1 MSPKIQVY
9 KDVAG
14 KTRFRIRA
22 DNNRIVATGEAY
34 EQYASCINGIRSIQK
49 NCLAPVEDLTV
60 EGAPNVPN
68 PKYQIYKDASGEF
81 RFRLKAANGEIIA
94 QGEGYE
100 SKEGCLNGIDVLR
113 KCWNAEIEDP
123 YAKKPTLQTPAIEK
137 IETPTPPSSVRVPEV
152 AVPEVKIP
160 EAKPE
165 VEVPVPQVK
174 TEIPEVKAELPT
186 SEVTAEEPKIV
197 TPVLPPEKE
206 ETPWLGPVDTVLE
219 LYAAPANIAKGDKVA
234 FKGRLF
240 RTNTNRGIPG
250 AKICIWERDR
260 SILGNDYLAFG
271 KTAEDGSFSIDW
283 KARPLA
289 WRKNTGNIFA
299 EFNGNEKAKP
309 SKSAVQTITI
319 T

>member
-9 KDVAG
+9 KDVAR

-34 EQYASCINGIRSIQK
+34 EQHASCINGIRSIQK
-49 NCLAPVEDLTV
+49 NCQSPIEDLTV
-60 EGAPNVPN
+60 EGSPKVPN
-68 PKYQIYKDASGEF
+68 PKYQIYRDASGEF

-100 SKEGCLNGIDVLR
+100 SKEGCLNGIDVVR

-123 YAKKPTLQTPAIEK
+123 YAKKPTLKTIVVEK
-137 IETPTPPSSVRVPEV
+137 IETPTPPESVSVPEV
-152 AVPEVKIP
+152 AVPEVKIS
-160 EAKPE
+160 EAKTE

-174 TEIPEVKAELPT
+174 AEIPEVKAE
-186 SEVTAEEPKIV
+186 EPKIAM
-197 TPVLPPEKE
+197 PVLHPEKE
-206 ETPWLGPVDTVLE
+206 EAQWLGPVDTLLE
-219 LYAAPANIAKGDKVA
+219 LYAAPVNIAKGSKIA
-234 FKGRLF
+234 FKGRLCK
-240 RTNTNRGIPG
+240 TNTNKGVPE
-250 AKICIWERDR
+250 AKIRIWEKDR

-271 KTAEDGSFSIDW
+271 KTAEDGSFNIDW

>member
-34 EQYASCINGIRSIQK
+34 EQYASCINGIKSIQR
-49 NCLAPVEDLTV
+49 NCQAPTEDLTI
-60 EGAPNVPN
+60 EGASKVPN

-100 SKEGCLNGIDVLR
+100 SKEGCLNGIDVVR
-113 KCWNAEIEDP
+113 KCWNGEIEDP
-123 YAKKPTLQTPAIEK
+123 YAKKPTLETPVVEK
-137 IETPTPPSSVRVPEV
+137 IEVPTPSSSVMVPEV
-152 AVPEVKIP
+152 AVPEI
-160 EAKPE
+160 
-165 VEVPVPQVK
+165 K
-174 TEIPEVKAELPT
+174 TELPVPEVK
-186 SEVTAEEPKIV
+186 VEEPKIAP
-197 TPVLPPEKE
+197 PVLPSEKE
-206 ETPWLGPVDTVLE
+206 EIQLLGPVDTVLE
-219 LYAAPANIAKGDKVA
+219 LYAAPANISKGNRIA
-234 FKGRLF
+234 FKGRLYK
-240 RTNTNRGIPG
+240 TNTNRGIPE
-250 AKICIWERDR
+250 AKIRIWEKDR

-271 KTAEDGSFSIDW
+271 KTAEDGSFSIEW

-319 T
+319 A

>member
-1 MSPKIQVY
+1 MSPKFQVY

-22 DNNRIVATGEAY
+22 DNGRIVATGEAY

-49 NCLAPVEDLTV
+49 NCQAPTEDLTM
-60 EGAPNVPN
+60 EGASKVRN

-100 SKEGCLNGIDVLR
+100 SKEGCLNGIDVVR

-123 YAKKPTLQTPAIEK
+123 YAKKPTLDMPVVEK
-137 IETPTPPSSVRVPEV
+137 IEAPPASSSFKVPEV
-152 AVPEVKIP
+152 AVPEVKVY

-165 VEVPVPQVK
+165 VEVPVPQVRA
-174 TEIPEVKAELPT
+174 EFPVSEVK
-186 SEVTAEEPKIV
+186 VEEPKTA

-206 ETPWLGPVDTVLE
+206 ESPWLGPFDTVLD
-219 LYAAPANIAKGDKVA
+219 LYAAPANIEKGNKIA
-234 FKGRLF
+234 FEGRLYK
-240 RTNTNRGIPG
+240 TNTNSGVPN
-250 AKICIWERDR
+250 AKIRIWERDS

-309 SKSAVQTITI
+309 SKSAVQTIII

>member
-1 MSPKIQVY
+1 MSPKFQVY

-34 EQYASCINGIRSIQK
+34 EQYASCINGIKSIQK
-49 NCLAPVEDLTV
+49 NCQAPTEDLTI
-60 EGAPNVPN
+60 EGASKVPN

-100 SKEGCLNGIDVLR
+100 SKEGCLNGIDVVR

-123 YAKKPTLQTPAIEK
+123 YAKKPTLETPVVEK
-137 IETPTPPSSVRVPEV
+137 IEVPTPSSSVMVPEV
-152 AVPEVKIP
+152 AVPEI
-160 EAKPE
+160 
-165 VEVPVPQVK
+165 K
-174 TEIPEVKAELPT
+174 TELPVPEVK
-186 SEVTAEEPKIV
+186 VEEPKIAP
-197 TPVLPPEKE
+197 PVLPSEKE
-206 ETPWLGPVDTVLE
+206 EIQLLGPVDTVLE
-219 LYAAPANIAKGDKVA
+219 LYAAPANISKGNRIA
-234 FKGRLF
+234 FKGRLYK
-240 RTNTNRGIPG
+240 TNTNRGIPE
-250 AKICIWERDR
+250 AKIRIWEKDR

-271 KTAEDGSFSIDW
+271 KTAEDGSFSIEW

-319 T
+319 A

>member
-60 EGAPNVPN
+60 EGAPKVPN
-68 PKYQIYKDASGEF
+68 PKYQIYNDPSGKI

-100 SKEGCLNGIDVLR
+100 SKEGCLNGIDVVR
-113 KCWNAEIEDP
+113 KCWNAEVEDP
-123 YAKKPTLQTPAIEK
+123 YAKKPTLQTPVIEK
-137 IETPTPPSSVRVPEV
+137 IETPIPPSSVLVPEV
-152 AVPEVKIP
+152 AVPEFKIP
-160 EAKPE
+160 ETKPE
-165 VEVPVPQVK
+165 VEVRVPQVK
-174 TEIPEVKAELPT
+174 PEIPEVKAELPV
-186 SEVTAEEPKIV
+186 SEFKAEVPKIAA
-197 TPVLPPEKE
+197 PVLPTEKE
-206 ETPWLGPVDTVLE
+206 ETQLLGPVDTVLE
-219 LYAAPANIAKGDKVA
+219 LYAPPTNTAKGNKIA
-234 FKGRLF
+234 FKGRLY
-240 RTNTNRGIPG
+240 RTNTNRGIPN
-250 AKICIWERDR
+250 AKIRIWEYDR

-271 KTAEDGSFSIDW
+271 KTAEDGSFSIEW
-283 KARPLA
+283 KTRPLA

-309 SKSAVQTITI
+309 SKSAIQTINI